1 MTRKETMG
9 QAIKCNK
16 SASPLPCVFRDYEHR
31 EPFKSAPLVEV
42 SDSIFME
49 SEPISKPFL
58 GIYNQADSYVNGVGE
73 MLVKHFKTYEQAL
86 NLVAGGM
93 TESIAGGHIAYEPD
107 RRPDKG
113 STTAWEGLSV
123 TPLQDDEPCRVD
135 SYHQDDE
142 PCRVDSYQYLYYEGR
157 WYVRKSR
164 SYWYDVEELLAALE
178 GEDVTNTAYYIMESD
193 ETEEYKA
200 YKRQRINY
208 HDIEDEEEHMRLF
221 RENMALYD
229 RVFNEPW
236 CRMLPECDNL
246 HHPTADRIA
255 AAVEQVKTA

>member
-9 QAIKCNK
+9 QTIKFDK
-16 SASPLPCVFRDYEHR
+16 SASPLPCVFRDWENR
-31 EPFKSAPLVEV
+31 EPFKPAPLVEV
-42 SDSIFME
+42 SDSIFVE

-58 GIYNQADSYVNGVGE
+58 GIYNQADSYVDGVGE

-93 TESIAGGHIAYEPD
+93 TESIAGGHIVYEPD
-107 RRPDKG
+107 RRPDKD

-123 TPLQDDEPCRVD
+123 TPL
-135 SYHQDDE
+135 QDDE

-157 WYVRKSR
+157 WYVRKSY
-164 SYWYDVEELLAALE
+164 SYWYDVEELLTALE
-178 GEDVTNTAYYIMESD
+178 GNDVMNTAYWIMESD
-193 ETEEYKA
+193 ETEGYKA
-200 YKRQRINY
+200 YKRQQINY

-221 RENMALYD
+221 HENMALYD
-229 RVFNEPW
+229 RVFEKPW
-236 CRMLPECDNL
+236 CRMLPEGDNL

-255 AAVEQVKTA
+255 AAVKQVKAA

>member
-1 MTRKETMG
+1 MSTRGYIYVMTRKETMG
-9 QAIKCNK
+9 QTIKCDK
-16 SASPLPCVFRDYEHR
+16 SASPLPCMFRDYEHR
-31 EPFKSAPLVEV
+31 EPFKTTPLVEV
-42 SDSIFME
+42 SDSIFVE

-58 GIYNQADSYVNGVGE
+58 GIYNQAVSYVDGVGA

-93 TESIAGGHIAYEPD
+93 TESIARGHIVYEPE

-113 STTAWEGLSV
+113 ATDAWEGLSV
-123 TPLQDDEPCRVD
+123 TPLQDDEPCRC
-135 SYHQDDE
+135 E
-142 PCRVDSYQYLYYEGR
+142 SYQYLYYEGR
-157 WYVRKSR
+157 WYVRKGR
-164 SYWYDVEELLAALE
+164 SYWYDVEELLTALE
-178 GEDVTNTAYYIMESD
+178 GKDVMNTAYWIMEND

-200 YKRQRINY
+200 YERQRINY

-221 RENMALYD
+221 HENMALYD

-236 CRMLPECDNL
+236 CRMLPEGDNL

-255 AAVEQVKTA
+255 AAVKQVKAA

>member
-9 QAIKCNK
+9 QTIKCDK
-16 SASPLPCVFRDYEHR
+16 SASPLPCMYRNWENR
-31 EPFKSAPLVEV
+31 EPFKPAPLVEV
-42 SDSIFME
+42 SDSIFVE

-58 GIYNQADSYVNGVGE
+58 GIYNQADSYVDGVGE

-93 TESIAGGHIAYEPD
+93 TESIAGGHIVYDPD
-107 RRPDKG
+107 RRPDKD
-113 STTAWEGLSV
+113 SKNAWKGLSV
-123 TPLQDDEPCRVD
+123 TPLQDDEPCRV
-135 SYHQDDE
+135 E
-142 PCRVDSYQYLYYEGR
+142 SYQYLYYEGR

-164 SYWYDVEELLAALE
+164 SYWYDVEELLTALE
-178 GEDVTNTAYYIMESD
+178 GKDVMNTAYWIMESD

-200 YKRQRINY
+200 YERQRIDY
-208 HDIEDEEEHMRLF
+208 HDIDDEEENMRLF

-229 RVFNEPW
+229 RVFEKPW
-236 CRMLPECDNL
+236 CSMLPDGDNL

-255 AAVEQVKTA
+255 AAVKLVKTA